1 MKKVKLMCIAL
12 LLLASIPTSP
22 AWARGGHHGGGGG
35 HHGGGHHG
43 GHHGGGHHGHHH
55 GGGHHHNYGGYGLGL
70 GLGVIGG
77 YGLGYY
83 GNRALYYP
91 PAYGYAPRYGYAP
104 NYGYPVAAVPAAPPV
119 YIQQQEVAQVP
130 PQARAATNYWHYCR
144 NPEGYYPYVKNCP
157 DGWMQVAPQPSPQ

>member
-12 LLLASIPTSP
+12 LLLGSIPTGP

-43 GHHGGGHHGHHH
+43 
-55 GGGHHHNYGGYGLGL
+55 HHHNHRGYGLAL
-70 GLGVIGG
+70 GLGVLGG

-83 GNRALYYP
+83 GNRGLYYS
-91 PAYGYAPRYGYAP
+91 PAYGYGGGYGYGAGFGYAP
-104 NYGYPVAAVPAAPPV
+104 NYGYRPPVVAVPVAPPV
-119 YIQQQEVAQVP
+119 YIQQQEVVQVP
-130 PQARAATNYWHYCR
+130 PQARAADYWHYCR

>member
-12 LLLASIPTSP
+12 LLFASIPTSP
-22 AWARGGHHGGGGG
+22 VWARGG
-35 HHGGGHHG
+35 
-43 GHHGGGHHGHHH
+43 HH

-70 GLGVIGG
+70 GLGVMGG

-104 NYGYPVAAVPAAPPV
+104 NYGYPVAAVPAVPPV